1 VLCLL
6 LRAATGES
14 CYVLAVLP
22 TSAVVYLM
30 LRDMPDHAMLCGH
43 LLLCAVLVAVCSY
56 WRELSSELQLRQGG
70 ALSIAEILNRMRDG
84 AQLKLQ
90 ATERELCLTLN
101 ALAGQLTAAADEA
114 QAAAAADEEQQQQRN
129 AGGGSSSS
137 KKGRKRGRRSKAA
150 AAADEPAAASDG
162 DASEDDT
169 AWAPGSSDR
178 AAAAAAGGGGGGGS
192 SSHQRPKKRV
202 RFAAAAAVA
211 AAGDEDEDGAAAEE
225 TGEAAAAAASGAGG
239 GSSSSRR
246 VSAAAG
252 DVEAESPDELR
263 RAALQLLEDSYKV
276 REWLHVCVYAQ
287 QNVCMHVGHVDLG
300 CTSALTASAV
310 CACTFAVL
318 QVGEHGIGALL
329 RTPNSSKAHRSV
341 QALLTRTAAAAAA
354 AASTGWRAWHRR
366 AAACSQQQ

>member
-1 VLCLL
+1 MLIYAVCSYVLLCRAVLCLL
-6 LRAATGES
+6 LCAATGES

-22 TSAVVYLM
+22 TSAVHLM

-43 LLLCAVLVAVCSY
+43 MLLCAVLVAVRSY

-114 QAAAAADEEQQQQRN
+114 EAAAAADEQQQQQGGT
-129 AGGGSSSS
+129 GGGSSSSS

-150 AAADEPAAASDG
+150 AAAAAAGEPAAASDG
-162 DASEDDT
+162 DESEDDT
-169 AWAPGSSDR
+169 AWVPGSSDR
-178 AAAAAAGGGGGGGS
+178 AAAAARGGGGS

-202 RFAAAAAVA
+202 RLAAAAAVA
-211 AAGDEDEDGAAAEE
+211 GDEDEDAAAAEE
-225 TGEAAAAAASGAGG
+225 TGEAVAAAAAAAAASGAGG
-239 GSSSSRR
+239 SSGSSSSKR

-252 DVEAESPDELR
+252 GADAESPDELR

-276 REWLHVCVYAQ
+276 REWLHACAYAQ
-287 QNVCMHVGHVDLG
+287 Q
-300 CTSALTASAV
+300 TV
-310 CACTFAVL
+310 CAMNMRSNVL
-318 QVGEHGIGALL
+318 RHPALL
-329 RTPNSSKAHRSV
+329 FSSHSNGMCEWLHMCHCVIAGGINASRSWWC
-341 QALLTRTAAAAAA
+341 
-354 AASTGWRAWHRR
+354 G
-366 AAACSQQQ
+366 C